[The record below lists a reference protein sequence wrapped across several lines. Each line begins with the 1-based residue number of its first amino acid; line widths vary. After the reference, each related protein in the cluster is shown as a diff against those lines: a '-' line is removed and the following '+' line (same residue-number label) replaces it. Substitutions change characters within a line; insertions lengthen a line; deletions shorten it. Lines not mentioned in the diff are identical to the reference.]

1 MLLTVH
7 ESTFSYS
14 ISTLFVYVYTSAVGP
29 VSDICGCA
37 QLCQYQKILIS
48 FSFC

>member
-14 ISTLFVYVYTSAVGP
+14 ISTLFVYTSAVGP
-29 VSDICGCA
+29 VSDSCVCA